1 METPQPAG
9 YLWLVKHLRLRVPRL
24 REEIRVG
31 GGTRQELFEDGIRRR
46 CFPARLAKPPEPNA
60 QLAFALKHEALNL
73 AVLHAL
79 SRRRPRSSSRT

>member
-24 REEIRVG
+24 LEEIRVG

-60 QLAFALKHEALNL
+60 QLAFALKHEASTSPSCTRC
-73 AVLHAL
+73 
-79 SRRRPRSSSRT
+79 SRQRPRSSSRT